1 MIDVRDIYKDVN
13 EYLNKEV
20 VLNGWIR
27 NHRKQKEFGFITFF
41 DGTVFESVQIVYD
54 KKLENFDEIQ
64 KLRVGSAIS
73 VEGLVVKSPKEG
85 QEFEIQASKIK
96 LEEIVQ
102 KIIHYNLKDILW
114 NF

>member
-1 MIDVRDIYKDVN
+1 MIDVRDIYKNVN

-73 VEGLVVKSPKEG
+73 VKGLVLK
-85 QEFEIQASKIK
+85 
-96 LEEIVQ
+96 VQ
-102 KIIHYNLKDILW
+102 KKDKSLKFKLVIL
-114 NF
+114 N

>member
-13 EYLNKEV
+13 NYLNKEV

-54 KKLENFDEIQ
+54 KKL
-64 KLRVGSAIS
+64 
-73 VEGLVVKSPKEG
+73 
-85 QEFEIQASKIK
+85 
-96 LEEIVQ
+96 
-102 KIIHYNLKDILW
+102 
-114 NF
+114 

>member
-54 KKLENFDEIQ
+54 KNN
-64 KLRVGSAIS
+64 
-73 VEGLVVKSPKEG
+73 
-85 QEFEIQASKIK
+85 QADIWRK
-96 LEEIVQ
+96 VQ
-102 KIIHYNLKDILW
+102 CESLIITG
-114 NF
+114 